1 MAKRFGVSFNDVVL
15 GVTAGALRRYLE
27 DSHEL
32 PAKSLSAA
40 VPVSLREAGDTT
52 ANNQVSMLVADLAT
66 DETDRIKRLQR
77 INKVTAERKA
87 TLAKLKSA
95 IPMDFPMFGAPWL
108 MSGLASMYGRSR
120 LANVMPPMANV
131 LVSNVATRS
140 DQMYFAGARVI
151 SNFPVS
157 IPSHGMA
164 LNVTVQSY
172 NNRLDYGLIACRRAV
187 PNISELGD
195 YFLEEHRVLHEL
207 SLAQPAAPDAKP
219 AAAKPAAAKPAAAK
233 RATAKPSRKAALAA
247 RPVLA
252 APVAT
257 KAKRPARGAARN
269 GAAAA

>member
-1 MAKRFGVSFNDVVL
+1 MSVNDVVMAT
-15 GVTAGALRRYLE
+15 TAGALRQYLRE
-27 DSHEL
+27 LDDL
-32 PAKSLSAA
+32 PAQSLSAA
-40 VPVSLREAGDTT
+40 VPISLREPGDTT

-87 TLAKLKSA
+87 TLAKMKSA

-131 LVSNVATRS
+131 LVSNVATRNET
-140 DQMYFAGARVI
+140 MYFAGARVI

-195 YFLEEHRVLHEL
+195 CFLEEHRVLHEL
-207 SLAQPAAPDAKP
+207 SLALAPAPAAPE
-219 AAAKPAAAKPAAAK
+219 
-233 RATAKPSRKAALAA
+233 
-247 RPVLA
+247 
-252 APVAT
+252 AT
-257 KAKRPARGAARN
+257 KAAASSKASAASKAPRQRRPAPKPALIANGADASPAKASRRPARKAGASAS
-269 GAAAA
+269 AS